1 MVGWISPNVEDGVAA
16 PGTPGLGEFFG
27 AFGGDAAKII
37 AHGNV
42 FLGKSIGP
50 AQGAHGNVMGGPLAD
65 AGEFRKALDGVVGIM
80 VDAVVEGEF
89 AACVVQQ
96 VFGIRAIDHGERF
109 RETERL
115 AVQAQQTI
123 RNRVKRAAP
132 HARE

>member
-1 MVGWISPNVEDGVAA
+1 MQDGVAA
-16 PGTPGLGEFFG
+16 PGSPGLGEFFG
-27 AFGGDAAKII
+27 AFGRDAAKII

-89 AACVVQQ
+89 A
-96 VFGIRAIDHGERF
+96 GDLG
-109 RETERL
+109 
-115 AVQAQQTI
+115 
-123 RNRVKRAAP
+123 
-132 HARE
+132 AREGNDAFGAGAGHAELCDVIDGGFGDPGRGRGQAA